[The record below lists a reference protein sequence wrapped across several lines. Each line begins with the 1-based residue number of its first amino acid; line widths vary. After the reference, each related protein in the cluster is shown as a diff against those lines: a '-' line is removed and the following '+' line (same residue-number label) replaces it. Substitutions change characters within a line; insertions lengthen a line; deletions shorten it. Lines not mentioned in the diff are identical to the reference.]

1 MKPSCLKCG
10 SRSVWYEREFDDIF
24 LHCLCGKRQF
34 VMSLRKPA
42 NIEFEHIEDVI
53 RLPKMGTN
61 LWATLMTLLV
71 LQQASSAVITQRLV
85 DLGRTFTVSDVSSYL
100 TILRSKGL
108 VLTTE
113 FRRGIIGGSTWV
125 VSGDAHHLIGDW

>member
-1 MKPSCLKCG
+1 
-10 SRSVWYEREFDDIF
+10 
-24 LHCLCGKRQF
+24 
-34 VMSLRKPA
+34 MSWRKQVK
-42 NIEFEHIEDVI
+42 IEPEYIEDII
-53 RLPKMGTN
+53 RLPKAGTN

-71 LQQASSAVITQRLV
+71 LQQASSAIITQRLI
-85 DLGRTFTVSDVSSYL
+85 DLGRPFTVSDVSSYL

-125 VSGDAHHLIGDW
+125 VSGVAHQLIGDW